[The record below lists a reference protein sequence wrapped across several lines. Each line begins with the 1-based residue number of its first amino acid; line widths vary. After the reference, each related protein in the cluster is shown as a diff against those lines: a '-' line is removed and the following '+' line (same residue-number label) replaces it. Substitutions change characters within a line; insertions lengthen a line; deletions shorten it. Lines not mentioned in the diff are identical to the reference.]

1 MRTSTIGS
9 LTIGTALIA
18 QSLLAQEKPGVVAQI
33 FVAKA
38 KPGMEQQLEE
48 GAKKHM
54 GWHRSQKD
62 PVPRFTW
69 QVLTGERMGQYIVGA
84 FGFHWK
90 DLDAR
95 ADFEKADDADA
106 MVSVFPYVESLR
118 YSIYAALPDVSRP
131 RMGTEPARMSQV
143 THFIVKP
150 GGVDEFLAG
159 LRQIRD
165 TADNAKWGSNFSWY
179 QLASGGEGPQFAL
192 ALSRGS
198 WADFEPPA
206 KSFDAMLFE
215 AHGAMRTADLLTSVR
230 DNVTSQYTETIMY
243 RPDLSYIPAPAK

>member
-1 MRTSTIGS
+1 MRTSTIGF

-18 QSLLAQEKPGVVAQI
+18 QSLLAQEKPGIVAQV

-38 KPGMEQQLEE
+38 KPGMAQQLEE

-54 GWHRSQKD
+54 GWHRAQKD

-95 ADFEKADDADA
+95 ANFEKADDADA
-106 MVSVFPYVESLR
+106 MVSVFPHVESLK
-118 YSIYAALPDVSRP
+118 YSIYVALPDASRP
-131 RMGTEPARMSQV
+131 RTAIEPSRLAQV
-143 THFIVKP
+143 THFMVKP
-150 GGVDEFLAG
+150 DGVDAFLAG
-159 LRQIRD
+159 VRQIRD
-165 TADNAKWGSNFSWY
+165 TIDKSKWGSNFSWY
-179 QLASGGEGPQFAL
+179 QLASGGEGPQFVL
-192 ALSRGS
+192 AVARES

-215 AHGAMRTADLLTSVR
+215 AHGAMRTADLLTAVR
-230 DNVTSQYTETIMY
+230 GNVTSQYTETIMY